1 MTHLATKISNV
12 TVFRD
17 GARVTR
23 VGTATLKQGPQRVL
37 VSGITS
43 LARQDSFRVKGKGPA
58 TLSTIDVH
66 TVEKVYEP
74 EEDTKQ
80 LFDEQKELERKYK
93 ALSDEHEVHE
103 DRLGRISSMMNEFA
117 GFYGQVFAAQ
127 ETEIKQLT
135 EMDTKSTK
143 ALEDTHEKLAKLEED
158 MESVATQLEVVRNN
172 LGKIVSKRKTVVTY
186 EVEISLDVSKESKVE
201 LEITYQCHGAKW
213 SPSYDLDLHPG
224 TAKLRRIANVSNQT
238 DEDWE
243 KVTMIVSTAI
253 AKPTSAI
260 EGTPFWI
267 SEYVPVMA
275 KKEMAPRKMM
285 SMAAPSARP
294 PPAPEGALRFKG
306 GGAERPAMVEEFA
319 EASETASGISV
330 YEVPKPISMPAD
342 GEKHPVTLTEEKLE
356 SKTIHYWYTEE
367 MSEVVA
373 QDEVTNGDNVILP
386 GRVKVYAEGDY
397 IGETSVQQ
405 ISPREEFKAGT
416 RVAYDVKAKK
426 EILEK
431 EVERAGLTRG
441 KLRRYYKY
449 RVEVESFSKDAI
461 DIEIVD
467 RIPHSNSTAIEV
479 KMEWDRL
486 GLQKHEL
493 GMMHWRKTILPKE
506 KLQLTYDFEVLWEKG
521 VTVSPPLP

>member
-1 MTHLATKISNV
+1 MTHLATKISRV

-23 VGTATLKQGPQRVL
+23 VGTANLKQGPQKVL

-66 TVEKVYEP
+66 TVIKVYEP
-74 EEDTKQ
+74 EEDKKP
-80 LFDEQKELERKYK
+80 LIDEEKELERKYK
-93 ALSDEHEVHE
+93 ALSDEHEIYE

-135 EMDTKSTK
+135 DMDIKSTK

-158 MESVATQLEVVRNN
+158 METVATQLEVIRNN
-172 LGKIVSKRKTVVTY
+172 LDKIDSRRRTGETY
-186 EVEISLDVSKESKVE
+186 EVEISLDVSKESKIDF
-201 LEITYQCHGAKW
+201 EITYQCQRAKW

-224 TAKLRRIANVSNQT
+224 TAKLRRIANVTNLT
-238 DEDWE
+238 GEEWE
-243 KVTMIVSTAI
+243 KVTMTISTAT

-267 SEYVPVMA
+267 SEYVPVIS

-285 SMAAPSARP
+285 SMAAPSPKP

-306 GGAERPAMVEEFA
+306 GGAERPAIVEEFA
-319 EASETASGISV
+319 EASETASGISI
-330 YEVPKPISMPAD
+330 YEVPKPVSMPAIV
-342 GEKHPVTLTEEKLE
+342 GRHPVTLTEEKLKSE
-356 SKTIHYWYTEE
+356 TIHYWYTEK
-367 MSEVVA
+367 MAEVVA
-373 QDEVTNGDNVILP
+373 QDEVTNGDNVLLP
-386 GRVKVYAEGDY
+386 GKVKVYAEGDY

-416 RVAYDVKAKK
+416 RVAYDIKAKK
-426 EILEK
+426 ELLEK
-431 EVERAGLTRG
+431 QVERAGLIRG

-449 RVEVESFSKDAI
+449 RIEVESFSKEPI
-461 DIEIVD
+461 DIEIID
-467 RIPHSNSTAIEV
+467 RIPHSNSTSIEV

-493 GMMHWRKTILPKE
+493 GVMHWNKKIEPKE
-506 KLQLTYDFEVLWEKG
+506 KIEITYDFEVFWEKG
-521 VTVSPPLP
+521 VTISPPLP

>member
-1 MTHLATKISNV
+1 MTHLATKISHV

-23 VGTATLKQGPQRVL
+23 VGVTNLAQGPQKVL

-74 EEDTKQ
+74 EEDTMQ
-80 LFDEQKELERKYK
+80 LIEEQKELERRYK
-93 ALSDEHEVHE
+93 TLSDEHEIYE
-103 DRLGRISSMMNEFA
+103 NKISRISSMMNEFV

-135 EMDTKSTK
+135 DMDTKSTK
-143 ALEDTHEKLAKLEED
+143 ALEDTHEKLRRLEED
-158 MESVATQLEVVRNN
+158 METVATQLEVVRNN
-172 LGKIVSKRKTVVTY
+172 LGRIASKRKTMVTY
-186 EVEISLDVSKESKVE
+186 EVEVSLEMSKESEVE
-201 LEITYQCHGAKW
+201 LEVTYQCHGAKW
-213 SPSYDLDLHPG
+213 APSYDLDLHPG
-224 TAKLRRIANVSNQT
+224 TAELRRIANVINQT
-238 DEDWE
+238 DENWQ
-243 KVTMIVSTAI
+243 KVTMTVSTAT

-275 KKEMAPRKMM
+275 KTEMAQPKMM
-285 SMAAPSARP
+285 RMAAPSPRP

-306 GGAERPAMVEEFA
+306 GGAERPGMVEEFA

-330 YEVPKPISMPAD
+330 YEVPKPITIPAD
-342 GEKHPVTLTEEKLE
+342 GEKHPITLTEEKLE

-367 MSEVVA
+367 MAEVVA

-386 GRVKVYAEGDY
+386 GKVKVYAEGDY
-397 IGETSVQQ
+397 IGETSVHQ
-405 ISPREEFKAGT
+405 ISPREEFKVGT
-416 RVAYDVKAKK
+416 RVAYDIKAKK
-426 EILEK
+426 ELLEK

-449 RVEVESFSKDAI
+449 RIEVESFSKESV

-493 GMMHWRKTILPKE
+493 GMMHWRKMMMPKE
-506 KLQLTYDFEVLWEKG
+506 KLQLTYDFEVFWEKG
-521 VTVSPPLP
+521 VTISPPLP